1 MRLGRDWYLGD
12 DARRLAVAGAA
23 MLVWNIISWR
33 FPFFWDSVL
42 HSKTATWY
50 LETGFSQITVPEQLD
65 AGHPPGFNLYL
76 ALVWKLLGRSL
87 WVAHAA
93 MLPFLALV
101 LVQFN
106 GLLKWFLFESRRGW
120 AMLLLFCEPTF
131 FTQAGMVSADI
142 ALLGGCLLAL
152 NAVLNRNRL
161 LLVLG
166 LLLMAA
172 VSFRGI
178 LMVGL
183 IAAIDFVWA
192 WWDGAR
198 RIRWKAAVPYAL
210 VGLVVVVWLW
220 VHWRAVG
227 WVMSPPAETY
237 GGQRQVLGLAGMA
250 RNVAL
255 MGWRVMD
262 FGRIALWLLA
272 AVGLVHCARRFGW
285 RRLLDDKELWAMVM
299 VFAGLGL
306 LFMPI
311 SNPPGHRYFLLGYAL
326 LVIVAIN
333 GTGRGV
339 VERRWMWL
347 WRPLV
352 ALALVTGHLWIYPR
366 GVAQGW
372 DASLAHL
379 PGFGLQDEVDSYL
392 TAKGVAPSE
401 VCADFPWLHAPE
413 DTRLV
418 PARAGGWW
426 RNYLEEKDCPWVVA
440 SNLNNGFTDADWAAF
455 DAGKDWRLDKEFR
468 SGRIWMRV
476 YQRVP

>member
-1 MRLGRDWYLGD
+1 MSLNSRWQENADL
-12 DARRLAVAGAA
+12 RRLVLAVGA

-42 HSKTATWY
+42 HSKSATWY
-50 LETGFSQITVPEQLD
+50 LNTGFSRITLPERLD

-76 ALVWKLLGRSL
+76 ALVWRVFGRSL

-93 MLPFLALV
+93 MLPFLGLL

-106 GLLKWFLFESRRGW
+106 ALLKSFVNERGRGW

-131 FTQAGMVSADI
+131 LTQAGIVSADI
-142 ALLGGCLLAL
+142 ALLAGGLLAL
-152 NAVLNRNRL
+152 NAVAKRKGIL
-161 LLVLG
+161 LG
-166 LLLMAA
+166 LGMFLMAA

-183 IAAIDFVWA
+183 IVAIDVVWA
-192 WWDGAR
+192 WLDGSR
-198 RIRWKAAVPYAL
+198 RLNWRAVVPYAV
-210 VGLVVVVWLW
+210 VGFVVLLWLW
-220 VHWRAVG
+220 VHWLAVG

-262 FGRIALWLLA
+262 FGRVALWLLA
-272 AVGLVHCARRFGW
+272 AVALVWRIKCSSWRSLLTDKMVWAVLVVFG
-285 RRLLDDKELWAMVM
+285 
-299 VFAGLGL
+299 GLGL

-311 SNPPGHRYFLLGYAL
+311 SNPPGHRYFLLGYSL
-326 LVIVAIN
+326 LVIVAV
-333 GTGRGV
+333 GGLSPVGA
-339 VERRWMWL
+339 ERWWTWL
-347 WRPLV
+347 GKLV
-352 ALALVTGHLWIYPR
+352 AGAAMVTGHLWIYPR

-379 PGFGLQDEVDSYL
+379 PGFELQDQVDAYL
-392 TAKGVAPSE
+392 TSKAVAPSE

-418 PARAGGWW
+418 PAGAGGWW

-440 SNLNNGFTDADWAAF
+440 SNLNNGFTDEDWAAF
-455 DAGKDWRLDKEFR
+455 DAGKDWKLEKEFQ
-468 SGRIWMRV
+468 SGRIWIRI
-476 YQRVP
+476 YQRRQ